1 MEIEVLGP
9 GCKRCEQLYENTTE
23 AVSQVGSAAQIQV
36 KKVADMNY
44 FVQKGVFVTP
54 GLIIDGKAVIQPF
67 WLQNSDLLAGFKG
80 GVHDNQPYGLIV

>member
-54 GLIIDGKAVIQPF
+54 GLIIDGKVV
-67 WLQNSDLLAGFKG
+67 STGKLLS
-80 GVHDNQPYGLIV
+80 VDEILGLIKENL